1 MSDMTVL
8 FKDEIKNYETYFYEN
23 FNSINVEDDDPF
35 ETDTC
40 RHYVPSNPHKSY
52 VGTFKSKT
60 GKESVIQGEEEYLK
74 NYPNLLTSCYLNRH
88 LYVIEENE
96 DKIALKVFTYR
107 NHREV
112 GKRYFKTRKT
122 ITYLTFNYKR
132 KLFYSGEAQFK
143 RKQKI
148 GFINKINIT
157 NLNNTRIFPVLSK
170 YNQGYGSG
178 DKLFDIFLNR
188 IIEKLGLNIESNKK
202 PKEKYYEIILQNGK
216 IKYPNA
222 FLKFSEM
229 FAPFKEVRK
238 HDANLVTW
246 LMKKHNL
253 KGRKIK
259 SLFNRHDN
267 IDLNG
272 IVQLYNLLGQ
282 DLFNK
287 IKDEVFITEKIYS
300 NYNPVCE
307 GLPADI
313 FLTKK
318 EKENIAKILNTTDSE
333 TLLNSLN
340 DHIQYKTTLKRYG
353 EHVKITATNYDDY
366 VKEHSEWSTL
376 VQSYRSGTVKRFY
389 GDEAYL
395 IEKPIVSNGDI
406 YYPVLLKTTE
416 QYENESMVQSNC
428 VRTYSEK
435 PYCFIISLR
444 KGSIDSDVRA
454 SIEFRY
460 SDDDIRIVQKLG
472 KYNKGLDQE
481 WTSPIYDLELFGK
494 FLYDKKMIKL
504 PEMTKRFPNGKLI
517 KQTAV
522 FKNQDNV
529 HNLYPV
535 WDKNNDEETLFDNGF
550 NLYEGLFMDL
560 P

>member
-8 FKDEIKNYETYFYEN
+8 FKDEIKHYETYFYEN
-23 FNSINVEDDDPF
+23 FNVLEPDQDDF
-35 ETDTC
+35 TSTVN
-40 RHYVPSNPHKSY
+40 RNYRHKSY
-52 VGTFKSKT
+52 VGMFTCKT
-60 GKESVIQGEEEYLK
+60 GTGSSIQGEEEYLK
-74 NYPNLLTSCYLNRH
+74 NYSNLLTSCYLNKY
-88 LYVIEENE
+88 LYVIEEND

-132 KLFYSGEAQFK
+132 KLFYSGEAAFK

-157 NLNNTRIFPVLSK
+157 NLHNTRIYPVLSN
-170 YNQGYGSG
+170 YSQVHNGGE
-178 DKLFDIFLNR
+178 KLFEIFLNR
-188 IIEKLGLNIESNKK
+188 IIEKLGINIELNKK

-246 LMKKHNL
+246 LMKKYNL

-259 SLFNRHDN
+259 SLFNRYNN
-267 IDLNG
+267 IDLNS
-272 IVQLYNLLGQ
+272 IFQLYNILGQ

-300 NYNPVCE
+300 DYNFICE
-307 GLPADI
+307 GLPVDI

-318 EKENIAKILNTTDSE
+318 EKENIV
-333 TLLNSLN
+333 TLLNETNSEKFINLLS
-340 DHIQYKTTLKRYG
+340 DHLRFKIKLENYG
-353 EHVKITATNYDDY
+353 ENVKLLAKNRHEFNH
-366 VKEHSEWSTL
+366 EHSEWAVL
-376 VQSYRSGTVKRFY
+376 IESYSNGHVTRFY
-389 GDEAYL
+389 GEDSVLVE
-395 IEKPIVSNGDI
+395 EPIFTSDNTYFPI
-406 YYPVLLKTTE
+406 LFKTTE
-416 QYENESMVQSNC
+416 DYQGESIHQHNC

-435 PYCFIISLR
+435 SHCFIVSLR
-444 KGSIDSDVRA
+444 KDSKDGPERA
-454 SIEFRY
+454 TIEYQFTQNGLKRT
-460 SDDDIRIVQKLG
+460 QTLG
-472 KYNKGLDQE
+472 KYNMPLFEEWVEPVNDLDKRLDHYFKKGFIKLPTMTKKFKNGK
-481 WTSPIYDLELFGK
+481 TSKVIAKFKEFDETMPIYDIYPRWVNEVQEEVKLTFDSYNEYEELF
-494 FLYDKKMIKL
+494 I
-504 PEMTKRFPNGKLI
+504 
-517 KQTAV
+517 
-522 FKNQDNV
+522 
-529 HNLYPV
+529 
-535 WDKNNDEETLFDNGF
+535 
-550 NLYEGLFMDL
+550 DL

>member
-23 FNSINVEDDDPF
+23 FNSINVEDEDPF
-35 ETDTC
+35 LGDMG

-52 VGTFKSKT
+52 VGTFTSKT

-96 DKIALKVFTYR
+96 DKIALKVFNYR

-122 ITYLTFNYKR
+122 IYYLTFNYKR

-157 NLNNTRIFPVLSK
+157 NLNNTRIFPVLSI

-246 LMKKHNL
+246 LMKKYNL

-259 SLFNRHDN
+259 LLFNRYNN

-318 EKENIAKILNTTDSE
+318 EKENIVSLLNETNSENFIHLLSDHLRFKIKLENYGENVKILAKNAD
-333 TLLNSLN
+333 
-340 DHIQYKTTLKRYG
+340 
-353 EHVKITATNYDDY
+353 
-366 VKEHSEWSTL
+366 
-376 VQSYRSGTVKRFY
+376 
-389 GDEAYL
+389 
-395 IEKPIVSNGDI
+395 SNGF
-406 YYPVLLKTTE
+406 
-416 QYENESMVQSNC
+416 QA
-428 VRTYSEK
+428 
-435 PYCFIISLR
+435 ISLED
-444 KGSIDSDVRA
+444 KTDA
-454 SIEFRY
+454 IETFPDWRENC
-460 SDDDIRIVQKLG
+460 SDDLK
-472 KYNKGLDQE
+472 
-481 WTSPIYDLELFGK
+481 
-494 FLYDKKMIKL
+494 
-504 PEMTKRFPNGKLI
+504 
-517 KQTAV
+517 AV
-522 FKNQDNV
+522 
-529 HNLYPV
+529 LS
-535 WDKNNDEETLFDNGF
+535 
-550 NLYEGLFMDL
+550 
-560 P
+560 